1 LPDTRLNKCPKWTS
15 NVETRPKSGSMDV
28 LSISEKTQVGD
39 KVYLLLAMDPEQE
52 PLYYFIRKAEAE
64 VQETP
69 NESVD
74 ETIFRVNVV
83 KMGLS
88 WVGEVSMK
96 IINIFI
102 FKIILEVYVFNYIVP
117 LGL

>member
-1 LPDTRLNKCPKWTS
+1 
-15 NVETRPKSGSMDV
+15 MDV
-28 LSISEKTQVGD
+28 LSISEKTRVGD

-96 IINIFI
+96 MIIIFDYVWNNL
-102 FKIILEVYVFNYIVP
+102 KIRF
-117 LGL
+117 